1 MAQDIKN
8 ILFTT
13 DLSPR
18 SKEVFENAVALAL
31 QTSASVTILHVIE
44 DGSSSTQSIL
54 AELVGKEA
62 YDHIRQENES
72 FARNVLIGKQK
83 EVPIIREALKRLS
96 QSAFS
101 KFEDKEDPVIIEAIE
116 VRVGKVVDE
125 ILQFAEGSPCDLI
138 VMGHHQKSMLLKAM
152 MGSTVNSVL
161 RVSKKPVYLV
171 PIDE

>member
-13 DLSPR
+13 DLAPR
-18 SKEVFENAVALAL
+18 SKEVFEKAVALAL
-31 QTSASVTILHVIE
+31 QTGASITILHVIE
-44 DGSSSTQSIL
+44 GGSGPTQSIL
-54 AELVGKEA
+54 AELVGKDA
-62 YDHIRQENES
+62 YENIRQENES

-101 KFEDKEDPVIIEAIE
+101 KFEDKDDPVIIEGIE
-116 VRVGKVVDE
+116 VRVGNVVEE
-125 ILQFAEGSPCDLI
+125 IIQIAEDNRCDLV

-152 MGSTVNSVL
+152 MGSVVNSVL
-161 RVSKKPVYLV
+161 RTIKKPVYLV
-171 PIDE
+171 PVDE